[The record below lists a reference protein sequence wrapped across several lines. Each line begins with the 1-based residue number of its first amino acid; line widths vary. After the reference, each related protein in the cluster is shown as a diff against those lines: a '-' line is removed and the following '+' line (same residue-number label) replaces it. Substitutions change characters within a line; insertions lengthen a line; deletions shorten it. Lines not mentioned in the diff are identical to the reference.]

1 LEILARSGKG
11 YPEEIYAGV
20 PLRPTSVSVGPAPF
34 RISGWSYEI
43 KFDGWRALALIVKG
57 RVRLVSRNGKEL
69 LPWFPELPTTAET
82 VQGDAL
88 LDGEI
93 MAGDGTLASFGKPL
107 SRSAVRTFVAF
118 DILASA
124 GAAVIDHPIESRR
137 RLLDAVARESDRI
150 VLSRPFDDGAALY
163 AEAVARGYEGVV
175 GKHAGS
181 QYHPGQR
188 SREWVKSRA
197 RTRTRLSDNGLN
209 ASSPD
214 AHLRLGLQLL
224 VAALS
229 AANGEV
235 VWSAAGAS
243 SSQRFRSYVVL
254 ICARGPTTGELRPM
268 RRRPGLLGL
277 RQCDFRETTSIL
289 IRGRAPYESSRKE
302 VTSRRIALSS
312 RESRLK

>member
-1 LEILARSGKG
+1 M
-11 YPEEIYAGV
+11 
-20 PLRPTSVSVGPAPF
+20 SVSVGPAPF
-34 RISGWSYEI
+34 RLSGWSYEI

-69 LPWFPELPTTAET
+69 LPRYPELAAIAET

-93 MAGDGTLASFGKPL
+93 IAGDGTLASFNQLL

-137 RLLDAVARESDRI
+137 RLLAAVARESNRI

-181 QYHPGQR
+181 LYHPGQR
-188 SREWVKSRA
+188 SREWVKVKSEDA
-197 RTRTRLSDNGLN
+197 N
-209 ASSPD
+209 AVI
-214 AHLRLGLQLL
+214 Q
-224 VAALS
+224 
-229 AANGEV
+229 
-235 VWSAAGAS
+235 
-243 SSQRFRSYVVL
+243 QRFER
-254 ICARGPTTGELRPM
+254 
-268 RRRPGLLGL
+268 
-277 RQCDFRETTSIL
+277 
-289 IRGRAPYESSRKE
+289 
-302 VTSRRIALSS
+302 
-312 RESRLK
+312 